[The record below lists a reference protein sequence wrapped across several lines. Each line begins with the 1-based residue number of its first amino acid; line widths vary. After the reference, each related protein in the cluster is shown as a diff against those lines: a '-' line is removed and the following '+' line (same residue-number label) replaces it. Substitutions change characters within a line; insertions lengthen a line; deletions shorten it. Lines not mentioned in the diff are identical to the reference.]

1 MILAKRLRS
10 VFTDDMEHCY
20 FTGTTN
26 CHRHHIFY
34 GSRRKLSEEYG
45 FVIPIAYYLHEFAPD
60 SVHENPNKGLD
71 LKLKQM
77 AQTYY
82 EDHIGTREEFRSV
95 FGKSWL

>member
-1 MILAKRLRS
+1 MAKKLRS

-20 FTGTTN
+20 FTGTQY

-34 GSRRKLSEEYG
+34 GPYRSKSEKYE
-45 FVIPIAYYLHEFAPD
+45 FVVPLAYYLHEFEKG
-60 SVHENPNKGLD
+60 SVHDNPNTGLD
-71 LKLKQM
+71 LELKQM

-82 EDHIGTREEFRSV
+82 EEHIGNREEFRAD